1 MSHGF
6 PKNRAPLFRST
17 KFHIENRPGLEDQS
31 IEGVI
36 KELVKL
42 NAPEIMS
49 GSGGDHSGKR
59 ALAQWMSDWHL
70 IAFLATTQLFS
81 PGDTK
86 TLLEVAS
93 SPILFDDLSALD
105 KVLHSDG
112 WQTLMTFAKEMGC
125 KQP

>member
-1 MSHGF
+1 VSHGF

-17 KFHIENRPGLEDQS
+17 KFRIENRPGLEDQS

-36 KELVKL
+36 KELAKL
-42 NAPEIMS
+42 NAPEIIP
-49 GSGGDHSGKR
+49 GSGGDHSKKR
-59 ALAQWMSDWHL
+59 ALAEWMSDWHL
-70 IAFLATTQLFS
+70 ITFLATTQLFS

-93 SPILFDDLSALD
+93 SPNLFDDLSVLD

-112 WQTLMTFAKEMGC
+112 WQTLITFTREMGC
-125 KQP
+125 K